1 MTKWR
6 SAVRIDKLA
15 LGALL
20 ITVALGSNAAMA
32 AGRLE
37 LGGAAPRLK
46 GPDLS
51 GNSVS
56 LGDFVGKWVYVDF
69 WASWCVPCI
78 KSLPEVVALN
88 RSSMGRGDLVVLGVS
103 LDDSSTGEAMRKAV
117 GKNGITYPVLYDGSG
132 WQSAVAGDWGVTAIP
147 STFLIDP
154 QGKIAARD
162 LPPSMVE
169 AYIDR
174 GRGKGG
180 GSATAKFEPAG
191 KTPRLPAL
199 KVSSAEQLL
208 EDSPSSGDPRLR
220 DLHISMTVDGSNPEQ
235 KYRVSF
241 FMDRGSGKK
250 SAFAWRY
257 EVRLLPMPGNS
268 QKPFYLD
275 IKPAPGKLDL
285 RSLAAGGGKKLPSKV
300 DEDSMPLI
308 SATFDSRQKKYDLVV
323 PVPQDVQSLSYSL
336 AFFDPVVG
344 QYIGNGLVSVL

>member
-1 MTKWR
+1 
-6 SAVRIDKLA
+6 VRIEKLA
-15 LGALL
+15 LGAVLVA
-20 ITVALGSNAAMA
+20 VALGSSAALA

-37 LGGAAPRLK
+37 LGGEAPRLK

-51 GNSVS
+51 GNPVS
-56 LGDFVGKWVYVDF
+56 LGDFAGKWVYVDF

-88 RSSMGRGDLVVLGVS
+88 RNSASRGDLVVLGVS

-117 GKNGITYPVLYDGSG
+117 GKNKISYPVLYDGSG
-132 WQSAVAGDWGVTAIP
+132 WQSAVAGEWGVTAIP

-154 QGKIAARD
+154 QGNIAARD
-162 LPPSMVE
+162 LPPGMVE

-174 GRGKGG
+174 GRGKAS
-180 GSATAKFEPAG
+180 GSATAKFEPTG
-191 KTPRLPAL
+191 KAPPPTAL
-199 KVSSAEQLL
+199 KVSSEERLL

-220 DLHISMTVDGSNPEQ
+220 DLHISMTVDGNNPEQ

-241 FMDRGSGKK
+241 FMDRGTGKK
-250 SAFAWRY
+250 GAFAWRY

-268 QKPFYLD
+268 EKPFYLD
-275 IKPAPGKLDL
+275 IKRAPGKLDL
-285 RSLAAGGGKKLPSKV
+285 RSLAADAGKKLPGKV

-308 SATFDSRQKKYDLVV
+308 SATFDSRKKKYDLIV
-323 PVPQDVQSLSYSL
+323 PVPQDLQSLSYSL